1 MRGRLA
7 PHNDDASGEDAVS
20 GERLLPDPLDRPPE
34 DDAPERPEPERPQP
48 QPPWELEPT
57 EQQTQPQS
65 TQEQSDEP
73 LGVEDDELAAGATP
87 YVARFQLI
95 LGALLGIA
103 LVAVVAALLIG
114 TGPSSGPP
122 SDWSP
127 WSPSSDKA
135 GDAAQEIANH
145 VAPSYR
151 LDSGRQL
158 VAITGGQLEVADLPV
173 RLALAEQ
180 GRVSVLKG
188 DGVLYTLCGLGPKC
202 AIDSGLP
209 SQKRAL
215 LLRREALEIALYT
228 FRYVRGTDHV
238 VALLPPRKGT
248 EPTQAMFFR
257 KDDLEGQLD
266 RPLNVTLASPPP
278 RSSAL
283 NAGDVS
289 SLEALTARR
298 LFGFKFEEGQDASVF
313 LVLQPFAAG

>member
-1 MRGRLA
+1 M
-7 PHNDDASGEDAVS
+7 S

-34 DDAPERPEPERPQP
+34 EPPERPDPARPEP

-57 EQQTQPQS
+57 EQKTESES
-65 TQEQSDEP
+65 TQEEPDDALSERDEDTLP
-73 LGVEDDELAAGATP
+73 ESSP

-103 LVAVVAALLIG
+103 AVAVVAALLIG
-114 TGPSSGPP
+114 SAPSSEPRGN
-122 SDWSP
+122 WSP
-127 WSPSSDKA
+127 WSPKSDKA

-145 VAPSYR
+145 VARGYR
-151 LDSGRQL
+151 LDDGRQL
-158 VAITGGQLEVADLPV
+158 VAVNGGQLEVADLPV

-180 GRVSVLKG
+180 GNISVLKG
-188 DGVLYTLCGLGPKC
+188 DGVLYNLCGLGPKC
-202 AIDSGLP
+202 SIDSGLP
-209 SQKRAL
+209 SQKRHL
-215 LLRREALEIALYT
+215 LLRREALELALYT

-238 VALLPPRKGT
+238 VALLPPRKGA

-257 KDDLEGQLD
+257 KDELEGLLD
-266 RPLNVTLASPPP
+266 RPLNVTLSSPPP

-283 NAGDVS
+283 NAGDIS

-298 LFGFKFEEGQDASVF
+298 LFEFKFEQGQDASVF